1 MPTKTDNSSRPA
13 LVTGATGLLG
23 SHIAEQLRRRGFPVR
38 ALCRPGSETAF
49 LNRLGCD
56 IVVGDLSDSRMLH
69 EACIGVDCVYHSAA
83 RVGDW
88 GPWDEFFEVSVRGTQ
103 RLLGAAQQARVRRF
117 LHISSVSVYG
127 HLNGE
132 GRVFDET
139 TPIGQNVYRW
149 SYYTRAKVEAERL
162 VWDAHRQN
170 RIQATVVRP
179 SWMYGE
185 RDRASL
191 PRLINSIRTRKLRI
205 IGDGQNRLN
214 LVHAGN
220 VAECAILAAGSPQ
233 AIGEAYNASH
243 DGIITQEQFFQAL
256 CDALGQP
263 PVERRVPYALAHTAA
278 FTLEC
283 LGHALRLGSPPLV
296 TRYSIWLMGRRCF
309 FECRKAREQLG
320 WTSTVSYASGIPAAV
335 ADYMCHAAA
344 APRAA

>member
-1 MPTKTDNSSRPA
+1 MTDNSSRPA
-13 LVTGATGLLG
+13 VVTGGTGLLG

-38 ALCRPGSETAF
+38 ALCRPGSDSRF
-49 LNRLGCD
+49 LSTIGCD
-56 IVVGDLSDSRMLH
+56 IIRGDLSDPRALRDLC
-69 EACIGVDCVYHSAA
+69 AGADCVYHAAA

-88 GPWDEFFEVSVRGTQ
+88 GPWEDFVEVSIRGTQ
-103 RLLGAAQQARVRRF
+103 RLLTAAQETRVRRF

-149 SYYTRAKVEAERL
+149 SYYTRTKVTAERL
-162 VWDAHRQN
+162 VWDAHRQG
-170 RIQATVVRP
+170 RIEATVVRP

-191 PRLINSIRTRKLRI
+191 PRLIDSIRRKRLRI
-205 IGDGQNRLN
+205 IGDGANRLN

-220 VAECAILAAGSPQ
+220 VAECAVLAGESPQ
-233 AIGEAYNASH
+233 AVGEAYNSSH
-243 DGIITQEQFFQAL
+243 DGAITQEQFFQAI
-256 CDALGQP
+256 CAALNEPLIHQHA
-263 PVERRVPYALAHTAA
+263 PYRLAHSVA
-278 FTLEC
+278 FALEC
-283 LGHALRLGSPPLV
+283 VGHALRRVQPPLM

-320 WTSTVSYASGIPAAV
+320 WTSSISYSTGIPAAV
-335 ADYMCHAAA
+335 ADYLRQAADA
-344 APRAA
+344 ARRAA